1 MVSDYEIGYALS
13 SGFGAPG
20 LPGPDLFAFA
30 SQDPFVPNDYMDWIV
45 GGLAVAAGYT
55 GAFMLGGFPAVARYE
70 TVVPSIAVFAGGVA
84 LSNLVQSGAIAR
96 GGRYS
101 TTPSTVTSGFMMV

>member
-13 SGFGAPG
+13 ANSMSPG
-20 LPGPDLFAFA
+20 LAGPDIFAFA
-30 SQDPFVPNDYMDWIV
+30 SQDPFVPNDMMDWIV

-55 GAFMLGGFPAVARYE
+55 GAFLIGGFPAVARYE
-70 TVVPSIAVFAGGVA
+70 AIVPSVAVFAGGVA
-84 LSNLVQSGAIAR
+84 LSNMVQSAATAR

-101 TTPSTVTSGFMMV
+101 TYSPTVTSGFMMV